1 MIWNKQIIVTNHAQE
16 RFCQRKI
23 NFSKK
28 NNNIIRQILLDLEP
42 LNVRTISR
50 IKNRENTYRVITKQG
65 KTYIILEEDEACFV
79 KTVYKSKISYNKLKL
94 N

>member
-1 MIWNKQIIVTNHAQE
+1 MI
-16 RFCQRKI
+16 
-23 NFSKK
+23 FSHVKV
-28 NNNIIRQILLDLEP
+28 IQFPADTPEIQGG
-42 LNVRTISR
+42 
-50 IKNRENTYRVITKQG
+50 ITKQG